1 MNTANF
7 RAASLLDRRRL
18 EALLHGCVRAFACA
32 VLLVFLAVT
41 LWLPTISAN
50 AGGGGVASV
59 DEAGR
64 VECSNK
70 VPSQAGLVQGAVG
83 VCSVNN
89 HNYCIAPEAEFGE
102 WCRLVQWTASSPL
115 NSRTGA
121 ICLDRSSYRGEE
133 MPGIPGILSLAKRP
147 GGSLS
152 ARQNDDATCLESV
165 CSGFRI
171 SPDYRGELSVLNH
184 GYGLTFGLQI

>member
-1 MNTANF
+1 MGMQRF
-7 RAASLLDRRRL
+7 
-18 EALLHGCVRAFACA
+18 EALLHGCNRAFACA
-32 VLLVFLAVT
+32 VLFVFLAVT
-41 LWLPTISAN
+41 LWLPAISAN
-50 AGGGGVASV
+50 VEKGGVTCA

-64 VECSNK
+64 VEFFDN

-89 HNYCIAPEAEFGE
+89 HNYCIASEAEFGE

-121 ICLDRSSYRGEE
+121 ICLDRISYRGEE
-133 MPGIPGILSLAKRP
+133 MPGVPGILSPAHRL
-147 GGSLS
+147 GDLLS
-152 ARQNDDATCLESV
+152 ERRNDDVSRLE
-165 CSGFRI
+165 FRI
-171 SPDYRGELSVLNH
+171 SPDFRGELSVLDR

>member
-1 MNTANF
+1 MNTANL
-7 RAASLLDRRRL
+7 RAVSLLGRRRL
-18 EALLHGCVRAFACA
+18 DALLHGCVRAFACV

-41 LWLPTISAN
+41 LWLPTISSN
-50 AGGGGVASV
+50 TGEGGVTGA

-64 VECSNK
+64 VECSDK

-102 WCRLVQWTASSPL
+102 WCRLVQWTASSRL

-121 ICLDRSSYRGEE
+121 ICLDRISYRGEE
-133 MPGIPGILSLAKRP
+133 MPGVPGILSPAHRL
-147 GGSLS
+147 GDLLS
-152 ARQNDDATCLESV
+152 ERRNDDVSRLE
-165 CSGFRI
+165 FRI
-171 SPDYRGELSVLNH
+171 SPDFRGELSVLDR